1 MENMQ
6 RSLLAVILTLVLLAT
21 ACLPQIYAQ
30 GETLVEVSVQGRIE
44 FDKAVTFV
52 RITYPQPTS
61 RIELNIS
68 GIEDRFLVSFITIG
82 DEIVKGRVEDG
93 KLVFDLPA
101 PVKMANITS
110 IYGKAVNIVNNTVF
124 FEIPVTLSPIGYGA
138 NVTGTVDF
146 RSLYVEVE
154 TPPVGKAERGTVKFN
169 DTVPAGTTIVLRG
182 NISVNY
188 VAVTKMERIDRMI
201 ILHKDKAE
209 IADNITL
216 VLLTNRPSTRLGLRL
231 PKDLVVEKIEGPLG
245 FYPERYWKIYGAKKY
260 KLLSISLRAP
270 PEGQGQKTTITI
282 YTAVNMT
289 ENTIDPFFGYG
300 VYVAPDSYT
309 VKVCVEGE
317 ATIDYTITSTEK
329 VGKYTCY
336 TLKNPGPI
344 LIENF
349 YPPVKVSITQIKEE
363 NIPYPLIALAVI
375 AIAAIAGYAY
385 YSGKKGRIEKQK
397 EKTLQ
402 KLEEDTIAE
411 IERLLSR
418 REELYRSLIERLRK
432 MREKKVGTTKMI
444 NAIREATR
452 RDEAY
457 IKKIKSLAASL
468 GEPGNNLVKEMDKLT
483 ARLREHFHNLE
494 RVERAFKA
502 GRMDKKEYKENID
515 QIEKDIEKTIIEITS
530 LLKILEQ

>member
-1 MENMQ
+1 MQ
-6 RSLLAVILTLVLLAT
+6 RTLLAVILTLVLLAT
-21 ACLPQIYAQ
+21 TYLPQIYAQ

-52 RITYPQPTS
+52 KITYPQPTS
-61 RIELNIS
+61 RVELNIS

-82 DEIVKGRVEDG
+82 DKIVKGRVEDG
-93 KLVFDLPA
+93 KLVFDLPV

-110 IYGKAVNIVNNTVF
+110 IYGKAINIVNNTVF
-124 FEIPVTLSPIGYGA
+124 YEIPVTLSPIGYGA

-182 NISVNY
+182 NVSVNY

-201 ILHKDKAE
+201 ILHRDKAE
-209 IADNITL
+209 IVDNITL
-216 VLLTNRPSTRLGLRL
+216 VLLTNRPSTYLGLRL
-231 PKDLVVEKIEGPLG
+231 SKDLVVEKIEGPLG
-245 FYPERYWKIYGAKKY
+245 IYPERYWRIYEAEKY

-309 VKVCVEGE
+309 VKVCVAGE

-349 YPPVKVSITQIKEE
+349 YPPVKVSITQIREE
-363 NIPYPLIALAVI
+363 NIPYPFIALAVI

-385 YSGKKGRIEKQK
+385 YSGKKGGIEKQK

-402 KLEEDTIAE
+402 KLEEDTVAE

-457 IKKIKSLAASL
+457 IKKIKSLVASL
-468 GEPGNNLVKEMDKLT
+468 GEPGNNFVKEMDKLT
-483 ARLREHFHNLE
+483 ATLREQFHNLE
-494 RVERAFKA
+494 RIERAFKA

-515 QIEKDIEKTIIEITS
+515 KIEKDIEKTIIEITS